1 MQRERIPVT
10 KEGLQALHEEYDDLV
25 NRRRPEIIKTVAAA
39 REEGDLSE
47 NAGYHAAKNDQGFIE
62 GRIREIEE
70 IFRRADIINE
80 NGSNTAGAAKLG
92 STVTV
97 LIDGAEETYTIV
109 GEIEA
114 RPSAGRIS
122 NASPFGRSLLGH
134 RAGDEVSIQTPA
146 TMIKAKV
153 VKVEG

>member
-10 KEGLQALHEEYDDLV
+10 KEGLQALREEYDDLV

-80 NGSNTAGAAKLG
+80 NGSKSAGAVKLG

-134 RAGDEVSIQTPA
+134 RAGDEVNIQTPA